1 MPDHKSLV
9 VRAAALL
16 TLHLLGCI
24 AGIAAMVF
32 LRAYGEAIGVGGI
45 ELTLV
50 GALGLSVLHLIPSV
64 HRAAQADREAVPYAA
79 QVMARIVLIGAGLS
93 FYAHGG
99 LPSVAGFA
107 VSLVFW
113 GTWLGVLKGLIPLKA
128 ALDAAIEA
136 LKRAASSLRG
146 TVSA

>member
-1 MPDHKSLV
+1 MPDLKSLQ

-16 TLHLLGCI
+16 ALHILGAV
-24 AGIAAMVF
+24 AGIAAIVF

-45 ELTLV
+45 ELALI
-50 GALGLSVLHLIPSV
+50 GALGLSVLRLIPSV
-64 HRAAQADREAVPYAA
+64 HRAAQADREAVPYVVQA
-79 QVMARIVLIGAGLS
+79 MASIFIIGAGLS

-113 GTWLGVLKGLIPLKA
+113 KSWLVVLKGLIPLKA
-128 ALDAAIEA
+128 AHEA
-136 LKRAASSLRG
+136 LKRAASSPSG